1 MIPTETFFF
10 LLNHEF
16 RFENK
21 EKSRSEILRGELLT
35 YSLCLKDLSETLE
48 LKFLPAVPWVKLQIP
63 LSVTFLQHLASH
75 KISERDLS
83 FNENCVP
90 PAFCQGNQGDVNVS
104 VSRQISHPSYSLYG
118 CDRRGVGWSFLH
130 HYFNYFQKKNHDYA
144 TKHLENKICI
154 KKVSSAMW
162 LFICIDILI
171 EYSKI
176 K

>member
-1 MIPTETFFF
+1 MIPTEPFFF

-16 RFENK
+16 SFENK

-130 HYFNYFQKKNHDYA
+130 HYFNYFPKKIMIMRQNIWWTRYA
-144 TKHLENKICI
+144 S
-154 KKVSSAMW
+154 KKCVVCHVAPSLHW
-162 LFICIDILI
+162 YLDRIF
-171 EYSKI
+171 
-176 K
+176 

>member
-35 YSLCLKDLSETLE
+35 CSLCLKDLSETLE
-48 LKFLPAVPWVKLQIP
+48 INSCRQFLELNFKSVSLSRSCNISP
-63 LSVTFLQHLASH
+63 LTGFQSETYPSTRIVSH
-75 KISERDLS
+75 RL
-83 FNENCVP
+83 FVR
-90 PAFCQGNQGDVNVS
+90 GNQGDVNVS
-104 VSRQISHPSYSLYG
+104 VSGQISHPSYSLYG

-144 TKHLENKICI
+144 KKHLENKICI
-154 KKVSSAMW
+154 KKVFCLPCGSFSS
-162 LFICIDILI
+162 LI
-171 EYSKI
+171 SW
-176 K
+176 